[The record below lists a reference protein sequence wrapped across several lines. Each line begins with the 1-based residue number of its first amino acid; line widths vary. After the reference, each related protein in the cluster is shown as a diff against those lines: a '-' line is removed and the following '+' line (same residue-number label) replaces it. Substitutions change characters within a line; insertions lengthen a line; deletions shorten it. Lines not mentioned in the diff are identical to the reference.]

1 MKIAE
6 RKEKEKLN
14 RRNSIIDAAEK
25 VFFKYGF
32 ELTTVDNIAV
42 EAGFTKK
49 TIYSYFNSKEE
60 IYYSI
65 MIRGFNIINAKCEK
79 AIKDVEIESEIEKIR
94 IMGKCFIDFSLEYP
108 GYFKSIV
115 DYENNDIEAIDDLKS
130 SVLQECYLAGE
141 YCFELLI
148 SIIKKGVEKK
158 EIIDKKDVN
167 TIALTLWAAIVGII
181 NILDKKE
188 LYIKKYHKKAAPEV
202 LEDGFQIILEAIKKR

>member
-79 AIKDVEIESEIEKIR
+79 AIKNVEIESEIEKIR

-115 DYENNDIEAIDDLKS
+115 DYENNDIEAIDDLKN

-141 YCFELLI
+141 YCFELLR

-188 LYIKKYHKKAAPEV
+188 LYIKKYYKKAAPEV
-202 LEDGFQIILEAIKKR
+202 LEDGFEIILEAIKKR

>member
-130 SVLQECYLAGE
+130 PVLQECYLAGE

>member
-79 AIKDVEIESEIEKIR
+79 AIKDVEVASEIEKIR

-115 DYENNDIEAIDDLKS
+115 DYENNDIEAIDDLKN

-167 TIALTLWAAIVGII
+167 TIAFTLWAVIVGII

>member
-79 AIKDVEIESEIEKIR
+79 AIKNVEIESEIEKIR

-115 DYENNDIEAIDDLKS
+115 DYENNDIEAIDDLKN

-141 YCFELLI
+141 YCFELLR

-202 LEDGFQIILEAIKKR
+202 LEDGFEIILEAIKKR